1 MLYSNILLVNKK
13 SKIDRDR
20 DVSHRCNRNAQ
31 GGKKR
36 LGESWEL
43 VSDRYS
49 SKGISLMQLIQ
60 SKVRERKVLRVRSEV
75 CRPRNLQGFPDLPVS
90 GPGISLALQIWT
102 PVRAG

>member
-1 MLYSNILLVNKK
+1 MYFWMCTSSSKTHVYFNILQENKK
-13 SKIDRDR
+13 GKIDRDR

-49 SKGISLMQLIQ
+49 SKDKS
-60 SKVRERKVLRVRSEV
+60 
-75 CRPRNLQGFPDLPVS
+75 
-90 GPGISLALQIWT
+90 
-102 PVRAG
+102 